1 MTTFR
6 QRSAFARGLA
16 AAACLAAAASFAA
29 LMLCGPAA
37 ATESTDTPTTA
48 AQQKLPLYEFLIKSG
63 ISKRAKPES
72 AILSGVITVEREGR
86 QVVTSTTRLIY
97 RRHLPEVLDALQAAI
112 INGTV
117 VEAPAGA
124 GDAESVKVGT
134 LQLKYDDGS
143 VFTVVIYRDYYE
155 ITTSAGTIRFTSEP
169 LTEILKK
176 QLD

>member
-1 MTTFR
+1 MIAFP
-6 QRSAFARGLA
+6 QRWAFARGLA
-16 AAACLAAAASFAA
+16 AAACLAAV
-29 LMLCGPAA
+29 LVPCGSAR
-37 ATESTDTPTTA
+37 ATESSNNPTTA

-72 AILSGVITVEREGR
+72 AILSGVITIEREGR

-117 VEAPAGA
+117 VEPPAGA
-124 GDAESVKVGT
+124 GAAESVKVGT

-143 VFTVVIYRDYYE
+143 VFTVVIFRDYYE